1 MLHGVD
7 FVTETGERKTFQQ
20 QLGGDSYGYR
30 HSPFQ
35 SMEGPVVIAAA
46 RFQLTSCVGA
56 RKRQI
61 DYMDRW
67 AQQGTKCLR

>member
-1 MLHGVD
+1 MLHSVD
-7 FVTETGERKTFQQ
+7 FVTETGERKTFHQE
-20 QLGGDSYGYR
+20 LGEVTYGYR

-67 AQQGTKCLR
+67 AHWGIKCLR